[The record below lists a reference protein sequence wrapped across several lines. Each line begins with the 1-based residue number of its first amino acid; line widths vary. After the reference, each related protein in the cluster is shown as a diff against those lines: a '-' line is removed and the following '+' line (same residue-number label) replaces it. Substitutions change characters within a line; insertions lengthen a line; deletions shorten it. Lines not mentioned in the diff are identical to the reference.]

1 MKDVVV
7 IGAGKIGSTVA
18 QLLAATGDYN
28 VTLVDRSAEVLAA
41 RDRDERIHAVAV
53 DVERQPRSWSS
64 SSTASSRCSVRRRS
78 TSPR

>member
-28 VTLVDRSAEVLAA
+28 VTLVDRSAEILAA
-41 RDRDERIHAVAV
+41 RDRDERINAVAV
-53 DVERQPRSWSS
+53 DVGDSLKLVELLNGKFAVLSAAPF
-64 SSTASSRCSVRRRS
+64 
-78 TSPR
+78 